1 MKTAEQN
8 MEQRIL
14 DAAASLFIEQGFART
29 TTGQIAELAGCNQ
42 ALVHYY
48 YRTKDKLF
56 EKVFEEKKDMLVS
69 NLLAIDDTGADWEKR
84 MANIVGAHFD
94 FYRENPGLVP
104 FIFRELLSNPDRID
118 SLLDKLKQ
126 NTSAV
131 FERLEAEL
139 NREVEKGTIR
149 PITLTDLMFT
159 IVSLNIAPF
168 LAMPVLKNRLN
179 LSDEEVPALLD
190 TRRQETIDTVLARL
204 RK

>member
-69 NLLAIDDTGADWEKR
+69 NLLAIDDTEADWEKR

-131 FERLEAEL
+131 FDRLEAEL

-168 LAMPVLKNRLN
+168 LVMPVLRNRLN

-190 TRRQETIDTVLARL
+190 ARRQETIDTVLARL